1 MRFTPELYTQIRPF
15 EKTDLRHFIR
25 FYPNIIP
32 DKICDD
38 MIIEFDNHKE
48 LQIEQKQGNGGFCF
62 QQLNVSANSEQE
74 PWKTLHTILVEAIQ
88 EALEQYNTDIDYDSS
103 IVFPQELGLEEIR
116 INCTEPTNSKGFL
129 THTDVGNY
137 ASARRFLTVLFYLN
151 TIEEGGDAYFEALDV
166 SFKPTK
172 GSVLIFPSTWQFPH
186 CGLPSLINRKFICTS
201 FVHYV

>member
-1 MRFTPELYTQIRPF
+1 MRVTPEVYCQHGIF
-15 EKTDLRHFIR
+15 GKGDLRHFIR

-38 MIIEFDNHKE
+38 MIVEFDNHKD

-62 QQLNVSANSEQE
+62 QQLNVTTNSDKE
-74 PWKTLHTILVEAIQ
+74 PWKTLHTILVEAIS
-88 EALEQYNTDIDYDSS
+88 ESLEQYNTDIDYDSS
-103 IVFPQELGLEEIR
+103 IIFPQELGLEEIR

-137 ASARRFLTVLFYLN
+137 ASARRFITVLFYLN

-186 CGLPSLINRKFICTS
+186 CGLPSPNERKFICTS